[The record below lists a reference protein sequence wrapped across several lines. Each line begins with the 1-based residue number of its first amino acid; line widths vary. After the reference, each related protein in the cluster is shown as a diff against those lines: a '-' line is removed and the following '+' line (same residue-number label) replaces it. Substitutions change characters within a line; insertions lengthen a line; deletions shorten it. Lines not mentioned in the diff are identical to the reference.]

1 MRWFGIDRDK
11 RNYKGK
17 DFRLENDIAEYGYK
31 FHMND
36 ISATIGLHNLPHIPE
51 LLEEI
56 GLEKPEGAYI
66 KRVDPAT
73 PASRAGLRAG
83 DVILE
88 FDGAKVRGAKDI
100 FFKVAEVDP
109 GTKVSVRVLRMRE
122 PKIFEVTLTERPR
135 R

>member
-1 MRWFGIDRDK
+1 MSVDH
-11 RNYKGK
+11 
-17 DFRLENDIAEYGYK
+17 EK
-31 FHMND
+31 FM
-36 ISATIGLHNLPHIPE
+36 ALAV
-51 LLEEI
+51 EE
-56 GLEKPEGAYI
+56 AW
-66 KRVDPAT
+66 
-73 PASRAGLRAG
+73 AGLRAG

-109 GTKVSVRVLRMRE
+109 GTKVSVRILRMRE